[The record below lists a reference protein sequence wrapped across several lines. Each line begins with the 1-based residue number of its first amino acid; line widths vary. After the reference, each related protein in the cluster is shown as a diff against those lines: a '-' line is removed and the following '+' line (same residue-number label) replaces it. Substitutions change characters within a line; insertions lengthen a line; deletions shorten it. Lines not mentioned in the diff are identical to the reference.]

1 LGFETVF
8 YEGFDYPAGQDLYY
22 QSGGNGFTSNWKQSY
37 QNKYL
42 VVQSIGWTYPNLQ
55 TTGLRAAYDDTCYG
69 TCNFISSSGRDVPSQ
84 ATGVLYLQFLA
95 NFGTQLGGG
104 TPHLRLYD
112 DSGLKLVIGGNT
124 TANWQLVDINSNITV
139 STSRSLSILR
149 LVVVRFDYDNAVMK
163 MWIDPNLA
171 TFDYSNPP
179 TPSAQIP
186 NITPPSFNRLEL
198 YFRSNGAP
206 GIDEIHAFRSLPP
219 TIFGPFAAIT
229 KKYFS
234 GPYTIVP
241 PTTNNTSPIVYTS
254 DNLAVA
260 TVSGSVITFT
270 GIGTAN
276 ITATQVADANYEG
289 NAVSMLLTVL
299 GKDLVSKYGSIS
311 STDTNYMDA
320 NGNIGGAF
328 GLNKY
333 GKKEYVLGDIITAGL
348 VMHLDAGNAASYSGS
363 GTTWRDIS
371 GFGNNGTLKNGVTF
385 NNANNGSMVFDG
397 VNDYFV
403 TDSNLN
409 LSDTDKLTI
418 QIILKTATSS
428 PERMIMEHSV
438 NWNSNNSFG
447 TITTNTGKMQF
458 TDHNQGYNVSNTTIT
473 ITDNNW
479 HLLSATSDR
488 SLGAINQNAIYID
501 GNLSSV
507 TNTAGL
513 LTDNSGNYANL
524 PLYLASR
531 AGTNYFFNGNIAQI
545 LIYKRVLTALEIQQ
559 NFNAVKLK
567 YGL

>member
-124 TANWQLVDINSNITV
+124 AANWQLVDINSNITV

-333 GKKEYVLGDIITAGL
+333 GKKEYALGDIITAGL

>member
-333 GKKEYVLGDIITAGL
+333 GKKEYALGDIITAGL

>member
-69 TCNFISSSGRDVPSQ
+69 TCNVISSSGRDVPSQ

-333 GKKEYVLGDIITAGL
+333 GKKEYALGDIITAGL